1 MEEFSVGFLGRIN
14 SLSQTHSLL
23 TGDYKQAAS
32 LREILTLQ
40 LGPYRDGSARQ
51 VTVEGPAV
59 DLPSELAVPISMAVH
74 ELATNAAKYGALSVD
89 GGELAV
95 TWTLQNRQ
103 GEPCLH
109 LEWRERNRT
118 AGHTSDAGRLRHAAP
133 RARAGCAGERDCSIR
148 FPAGRS
154 VLPRSDPLERLRIR
168 QGTQGP
174 PSPARDRASR
184 PDCIAAPAPLAGIRS
199 SVFR

>member
-109 LEWRERNRT
+109 LEWRERNGPPVIPPTRGGFGT
-118 AGHTSDAGRLRHAAP
+118 RL
-133 RARAGCAGERDCSIR
+133 
-148 FPAGRS
+148 
-154 VLPRSDPLERLRIR
+154 LERVLAA
-168 QGTQGP
+168 QVNGTVQ
-174 PSPARDRASR
+174 SDFR
-184 PDCIAAPAPLAGIRS
+184 PEGLCFLAVIPLDVSA
-199 SVFR
+199 